1 MNHDGKLNTDTAGKA
16 ISKVTPESVPKEKAL
31 SNIAYQ
37 NKDIVCKIL
46 AEHIKGKD
54 LSILGLDLPRI
65 VDIRP
70 TNLPAVD
77 LNELRMDN
85 LFLLEDASYL
95 LVDYE
100 SEYSEKNKLKYMGYI
115 ARLSR
120 GLYNDNN
127 RFSRIHMVIIYTADV
142 KRGQTDQYLDLGSMT
157 IKLTEVF
164 LSEMDGDGV
173 LREIE
178 EKVVRKESLLY
189 EDLLKLIVLPLTYE
203 GLEAKKQAVNKTI
216 KLADCLEDIRLGRTV
231 LGLIM
236 AFADK
241 IIEDADRAWIR
252 RLIGMSKFE
261 QWIEEEKMDAVNEAI
276 ARVEQEKAEVV
287 NEVASKTARN
297 MIRKGI
303 SINDVA
309 ECTGLSIEKV
319 QELASAIA

>member
-261 QWIEEEKMDAVNEAI
+261 QWIEEEKMDAVNEAV